1 MVQSLEFKG
10 LTDVFLVYSAITCNC
25 MSFYC
30 NAGSTSQMHVRLVDL
45 MTKAVHGSLKEA
57 EPNHD
62 QNACGVVTAPTFSHS
77 PGAQIM

>member
-1 MVQSLEFKG
+1 MTSLF
-10 LTDVFLVYSAITCNC
+10 FLFACITCAITCNC

-45 MTKAVHGSLKEA
+45 MTNAVHESLKEA
-57 EPNHD
+57 EPKHD
-62 QNACGVVTAPTFSHS
+62 QNACVVTAPTSSHR